1 MAGLQKILL
10 LLVVLL
16 VVLVTLVFSM
26 NNQMS
31 VALNFLIYETQ
42 PRGVA
47 VWLILSFVFGALIG
61 VLVTLITT
69 VRLSVSRRQ
78 LRKQLQKAELE
89 LEKSATPK
97 DRTF

>member
-1 MAGLQKILL
+1 MAGFQKIVL

-16 VVLVTLVFSM
+16 IIIVTLVFSM

-31 VALNFLIYETQ
+31 VALNFLVFETR

-47 VWLILSFVFGALIG
+47 VWLILSFVIGALTG
-61 VLVTLITT
+61 VLVTLLTT

-78 LRKQLQKAELE
+78 LRKQLKRAEHE

-97 DRTF
+97 DRAL